1 MSSEEKQIIEF
12 NLCAIIDE
20 IQRLIDNTSLNFK
33 TKLALKLALLSL
45 KTALKYFNKCK
56 IKTNEDE

>member
-33 TKLALKLALLSL
+33 TKVALKIVLFSL